1 LQIPGDKIVAMCP
14 ICLGNLKK
22 IGADVE
28 DLSTVIAGCIG
39 K

>member
-1 LQIPGDKIVAMCP
+1 KIVAMCP